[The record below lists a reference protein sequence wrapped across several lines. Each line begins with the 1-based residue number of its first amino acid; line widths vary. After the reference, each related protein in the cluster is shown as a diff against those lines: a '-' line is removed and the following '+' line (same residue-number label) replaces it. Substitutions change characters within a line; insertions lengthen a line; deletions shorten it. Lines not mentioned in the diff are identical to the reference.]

1 MGTNLHRLLSS
12 LHKLPYPAPTRNPEF
27 FTDVKSYNEALLRNL
42 ESSTGTNNELLLGA
56 SKRFLKV
63 PGFSSSST
71 TSATSAS
78 GSLANMW
85 QSEDNDVEF
94 LDIPNV
100 IPEVFLLKLS
110 EKEFT
115 ESKELAIKTLALQ
128 IVKIYNKVL
137 KDCVMEEVSRRLRL
151 RYYVSILNIYQK
163 IEIYC
168 SLHKLRKKGET
179 IKNQALKQ
187 IVMYSKQ
194 SHDLPPIF
202 FIGDFKKILKAAK
215 RIERLIAISNNNW
228 RIVDAFPNLDV
239 DFFKS
244 TSINVGS
251 YEHFLKLVET
261 GQLISIEDGNQL
273 YHNFKFEQNRQRES
287 YIQNIYN
294 DATSSSN

>member
-128 IVKIYNKVL
+128 IVKIYNKIL

-187 IVMYSKQ
+187 IVMYSK
-194 SHDLPPIF
+194 
-202 FIGDFKKILKAAK
+202 
-215 RIERLIAISNNNW
+215 
-228 RIVDAFPNLDV
+228 
-239 DFFKS
+239 
-244 TSINVGS
+244 
-251 YEHFLKLVET
+251 
-261 GQLISIEDGNQL
+261 
-273 YHNFKFEQNRQRES
+273 
-287 YIQNIYN
+287 
-294 DATSSSN
+294 